1 MVFLGESG
9 GGRGAGGG
17 GGVPL
22 KARLFGKADFLL
34 WNADNMDNKEQVEE
48 QGFRVVDK
56 RRFSEGSNAV
66 DGSED
71 SSSKPEA
78 AAAKPETKA
87 TPETASANKAAGEAS
102 SKVEDLPPVD
112 FSSFV
117 LGMAHQALVML
128 GQAPHPE
135 NNLAFKN
142 LPAAKQTIDIL
153 VMLEEKTAGNL
164 SEEENSLLSNIVSS
178 LQLAYVDAVRS
189 KK

>member
-1 MVFLGESG
+1 M
-9 GGRGAGGG
+9 
-17 GGVPL
+17 
-22 KARLFGKADFLL
+22 L
-34 WNADNMDNKEQVEE
+34 WNADNMDNKERVEE

-71 SSSKPEA
+71 SSPKPEA
-78 AAAKPETKA
+78 TAKPEMKA
-87 TPETASANKAAGEAS
+87 APESASAGKASRG
-102 SKVEDLPPVD
+102 EDLPPVD

-117 LGMAHQALVML
+117 IGMAHQALVML

-135 NNLAFKN
+135 NNLALKN

-153 VMLEEKTAGNL
+153 VMFEEKTAGNL

-178 LQLAYVDAVRS
+178 LQLAYVDAVKS
-189 KK
+189 KN